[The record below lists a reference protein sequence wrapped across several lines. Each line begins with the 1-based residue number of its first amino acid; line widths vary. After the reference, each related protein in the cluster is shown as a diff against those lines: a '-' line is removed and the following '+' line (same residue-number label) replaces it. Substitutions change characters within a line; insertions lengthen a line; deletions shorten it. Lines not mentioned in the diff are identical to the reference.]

1 MLFQGYWNNEAATKE
16 MIDEE
21 GWLHTGD
28 LGAFDDQGFLA
39 ITGRKKDLIITAA
52 GKNVAPAVLEDR
64 VRAHW
69 LVSQCLVV
77 GDAKPY
83 IAALVTADPETLAQW
98 KADNG
103 KPQTATIADLRDDPA
118 LRAEIQAAVDEA
130 NKAVSQAES
139 IRKFVILDDDLTEAG
154 GQLTPTLKVRR
165 AIVVEQY
172 ADQIEFLYESGGS

>member
-1 MLFQGYWNNEAATKE
+1 MLFQGYWNNEAATKD
-16 MIDEE
+16 MIDDD
-21 GWLHTGD
+21 GLLPTGD
-28 LGAFDDQGFLA
+28 IGVLDDRGFLA

-83 IAALVTADPETLAQW
+83 IAALVAADADGLAQW

-103 KPQTATIADLRDDPA
+103 RPEMATMRDLADDPA
-118 LRAEIQAAVDEA
+118 LRSEFQRAVDDA
-130 NKAVSQAES
+130 NKA
-139 IRKFVILDDDLTEAG
+139 
-154 GQLTPTLKVRR
+154 
-165 AIVVEQY
+165 
-172 ADQIEFLYESGGS
+172 